1 MLKTWVFHQHICK
14 PCTIMTTSTA
24 NPDVTHICL
33 CVHTCLRVHQCTHP
47 SIQTHKHKHS
57 VWLVVIS
64 CFKSCSSQILSL
76 QTVCLYLQTDL
87 QICKC
92 ALCSDKT
99 AIAAAKIGGG
109 LAVTKLSMQWQNCPF
124 FLAVVNLQL
133 QKQHVAS
140 KQFCYFAS
148 ANSLKKGGS
157 LLSLHS

>member
-1 MLKTWVFHQHICK
+1 MEFEQLCERGLFYVKNMGFSPAYLRTLYYYDYQYCK
-14 PCTIMTTSTA
+14 SGHH
-24 NPDVTHICL
+24 THMF
-33 CVHTCLRVHQCTHP
+33 VCTHMP
-47 SIQTHKHKHS
+47 ACAPMHPPIHTNTHTHKHKHS

-99 AIAAAKIGGG
+99 AIAAAKIWGG
-109 LAVTKLSMQWQNCPF
+109 LVVTKFSMQWQNCPF

-133 QKQHVAS
+133 QKQHVV
-140 KQFCYFAS
+140 
-148 ANSLKKGGS
+148 
-157 LLSLHS
+157 